1 LYPKKYFGTLLK
13 LNSYK
18 SMGIIIIIESR
29 TEIVR
34 VLETYLDTLLT
45 RASVFRCVLGS
56 LDPSEKTEV
65 LLKGALRQENNPQG
79 LLNLRRKI

>member
-1 LYPKKYFGTLLK
+1 MK

-18 SMGIIIIIESR
+18 SMGIIIESKSR

-56 LDPSEKTEV
+56 LDSSEKTEV
-65 LLKGALRQENNPQG
+65 LLEGALRQETKQRR
-79 LLNLRRKI
+79 LLNLRTKA

>member
-1 LYPKKYFGTLLK
+1 
-13 LNSYK
+13 
-18 SMGIIIIIESR
+18 MGIIIESR

-56 LDPSEKTEV
+56 LDSSEKTEV
-65 LLKGALRQENNPQG
+65 LPEGALRQENNPQG
-79 LLNLRRKI
+79 LLNLRTEA

>member
-1 LYPKKYFGTLLK
+1 
-13 LNSYK
+13 
-18 SMGIIIIIESR
+18 MGIIIESKSR

-56 LDPSEKTEV
+56 LNPSEKTEV

>member
-1 LYPKKYFGTLLK
+1 MYPKKYFGTLLK

-18 SMGIIIIIESR
+18 SMGIIIESR

-56 LDPSEKTEV
+56 LDSSEKTEV
-65 LLKGALRQENNPQG
+65 LLEGALRQETKQRR